1 MNLETIS
8 IDQINPAKYNPRR
21 ALQPGDPEYEKL
33 KKSITEFDIVEP
45 LIINKRGNVLIGG
58 HQRLTVLKDMGR
70 TVVDVSI
77 VDLPEAKEK
86 ALNLALN
93 KTGGQW
99 YMPMLKDLL
108 QELDTGEFDMA
119 ITGFDEDEI
128 EELMT
133 QVHAD
138 EKDLKEAIVSEQEYD
153 EAADR
158 ADRILRRMTEKIKDI
173 STRNPRALNGA
184 IAVIVDAAKGNQIL
198 FLADPK
204 LNDLITEIRRHA
216 EDGTASP
223 MELILYETINRN
235 NK

>member
-1 MNLETIS
+1 
-8 IDQINPAKYNPRR
+8 
-21 ALQPGDPEYEKL
+21 
-33 KKSITEFDIVEP
+33 
-45 LIINKRGNVLIGG
+45 
-58 HQRLTVLKDMGR
+58 LKDMGR
-70 TVVDVSI
+70 TQVDVSI

-99 YMPMLKDLL
+99 DMPMLKDLL

-138 EKDLKEAIVSEQEYD
+138 EKDLKAAIVSEQEYD

-204 LNDLITEIRRHA
+204 LNDLVLEIRRHA

-223 MELILYETINRN
+223 MERILYETVNRN
-235 NK
+235 HK

>member
-21 ALQPGDPEYEKL
+21 PLQPGDPEYEKL

-58 HQRLTVLKDMGR
+58 HQRLTVLKDLGR
-70 TVVDVSI
+70 TQVDVSI

-99 YMPMLKDLL
+99 DMPMLKDLL

-138 EKDLKEAIVSEQEYD
+138 EKDLKEAIVSEREYD

-204 LNDLITEIRRHA
+204 LNDLVTEIRRHA

-223 MELILYETINRN
+223 MERMLYETVNRN